1 MSMLGSAPMLR
12 RFVLSAA
19 VLGLAGSLFVSA
31 QDDAPQKRGRKY
43 KAPPP
48 VTHMVV
54 TVTRATTGKPVENA
68 SVIFHPI
75 VNGRNAGN
83 MELKTNDDGQTSLD
97 LLEVGSTV
105 RLQVL
110 KDGFQTFGED
120 FKIDK
125 EQMAIDVKLH
135 RPAEQY
141 SIYKNHDASKDTSKD
156 GKQVDPN
163 APQDGQ
169 GQGQDKPKSDTATPE
184 PQKDPVPTPS
194 QQDTKPQ
201 PPTPQ

>member
-1 MSMLGSAPMLR
+1 MLSSIFGCIDRNFAPNLTASAFQTIGSKVYNIFMFGSAPMLR
-12 RFVLSAA
+12 RSRRFVLAAA
-19 VLGLAGSLFVSA
+19 VLSLAGSLFVSA

-75 VNGRNAGN
+75 VNGKNAGN

-97 LLEVGSTV
+97 LLEIGSTV

-125 EQMAIDVKLH
+125 GRWL
-135 RPAEQY
+135 
-141 SIYKNHDASKDTSKD
+141 ST
-156 GKQVDPN
+156 
-163 APQDGQ
+163 
-169 GQGQDKPKSDTATPE
+169 
-184 PQKDPVPTPS
+184 
-194 QQDTKPQ
+194 
-201 PPTPQ
+201 